1 MTQKEIKL
9 SNRNQTILTGVRL
22 NSDPSV
28 LIDFSDINLLKS
40 MNEPMEIAIFKE
52 DMINTKI
59 MSSLK
64 NHSDVEMRNVDGRS
78 GAARP
83 TTLNLTGPFFILFFF
98 SYFFF
103 LCRIWHIF

>member
-52 DMINTKI
+52 DMINSKI

-64 NHSDVEMRNVDGRS
+64 NHSDVEMRNVDGRM
-78 GAARP
+78 GGPAARP
-83 TTLNLTGPFFILFFF
+83 TTLNLTGPFLLFF
-98 SYFFF
+98 SYYF
-103 LCRIWHIF
+103 LVEILAHNL